1 MADIFPAGEREDPP
15 PQQSSSNGSTST
27 NDDLLFS
34 FLRDMQQDMQFTHKL
49 LAQMLTQG
57 NASSSQG
64 DENFGGKR
72 KATMLEDDGQANTK
86 KRSKNTHSASEKA
99 PKDAS
104 EKAIDNASEKAQEVF
119 SDDEVHDR
127 TQDESN
133 INEDDR
139 LSVHAGE
146 DDQIDQAELVF
157 DEREEDEDLLAVI
170 NESLNPSDETGAP
183 VSERLAKLVNEKFTL
198 EFDLQKRKSIMEN
211 YRTPKNCAQFLS
223 PRVNPEIWGRLQSS
237 VKRTDIKSSV
247 LQDIL
252 LSVSSAIINTMEAL
266 LDSREKKALPNYK
279 ALLSNLTDSI
289 ALLGH
294 VHREMSFNR
303 RDYFRSHLNP
313 EFRQACS
320 QVVKPTG
327 SYLGMIYPRPSKIS
341 EPQTKLLILCPREL
355 LTIVSHSASRAPNHI
370 RQQPVNLFYGKG
382 GGGHTHTGT
391 TSAKVFVNHSRP
403 QPLSKRKL

>member
-183 VSERLAKLVNEKFTL
+183 VSERLAKL
-198 EFDLQKRKSIMEN
+198 
-211 YRTPKNCAQFLS
+211 
-223 PRVNPEIWGRLQSS
+223 
-237 VKRTDIKSSV
+237 
-247 LQDIL
+247 
-252 LSVSSAIINTMEAL
+252 
-266 LDSREKKALPNYK
+266 
-279 ALLSNLTDSI
+279 
-289 ALLGH
+289 
-294 VHREMSFNR
+294 
-303 RDYFRSHLNP
+303 
-313 EFRQACS
+313 
-320 QVVKPTG
+320 
-327 SYLGMIYPRPSKIS
+327 
-341 EPQTKLLILCPREL
+341 
-355 LTIVSHSASRAPNHI
+355 
-370 RQQPVNLFYGKG
+370 
-382 GGGHTHTGT
+382 
-391 TSAKVFVNHSRP
+391 
-403 QPLSKRKL
+403 